1 MAKNSI
7 SGDLAQL
14 SLAEL
19 HSRKN
24 KLKGAIIGLG
34 IVMVVALII
43 VLYVVLHNKMYALL
57 ATLPA
62 MFLSLMPSVIVL
74 NKINREIHA
83 RPPVQ

>member
-1 MAKNSI
+1 MANNSLR
-7 SGDLAQL
+7 GDLSQL

-34 IVMVVALII
+34 IVMVAALAI
-43 VLYVVLHNKMYALL
+43 VLYIVLHKKMVALL

-74 NKINREIHA
+74 NKINTELKSRQ
-83 RPPVQ
+83 PVQ